1 MFNLHH
7 TSLAAEEDRDEKEE
21 AEIRFGIGPCM
32 TSVRSMWI
40 RHIIPL
46 SSHHSLRFLWI
57 HEQLLITLQVCDS
70 QYGIGQYIESLLKKI
85 KQSRNRKIR
94 EIVNNSLLR
103 HFSQLYISYL
113 SKVQLAPLQT
123 AHFYHRR
130 FALKG
135 AFKGRLVLSF
145 GNEQGIFN

>member
-21 AEIRFGIGPCM
+21 AEIRFGIGLCM

-40 RHIIPL
+40 RHIILL

-85 KQSRNRKIR
+85 KRSRNRKIR
-94 EIVNNSLLR
+94 GIVNNSLLR

-123 AHFYHRR
+123 AHFIIDGLHWKGP
-130 FALKG
+130 LKVVSSYPLG
-135 AFKGRLVLSF
+135 TSRD
-145 GNEQGIFN
+145 IFN